1 MEGNAA
7 DDLSTKICV
16 PNKTDKNVKAFNI
29 ITRINEAKTMV
40 KDISC
45 DCKCNLNSTTCNS
58 KKKWNHESFQSE
70 CKKYVKK
77 DWTYWNPSSCI
88 CQNGKF

>member
-1 MEGNAA
+1 
-7 DDLSTKICV
+7 
-16 PNKTDKNVKAFNI
+16 
-29 ITRINEAKTMV
+29 MV

-58 KKKWNHESFQSE
+58 KQKWNHESFQSE

-77 DWTYWNPSSCI
+77 RLDLTGILAHVFARMASI
-88 CQNGKF
+88 KKVLLMIQKFCVMKL